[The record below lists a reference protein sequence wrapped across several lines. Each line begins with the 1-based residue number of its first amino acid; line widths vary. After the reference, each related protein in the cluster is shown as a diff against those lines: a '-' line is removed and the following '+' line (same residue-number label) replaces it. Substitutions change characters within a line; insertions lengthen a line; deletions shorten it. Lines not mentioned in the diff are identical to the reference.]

1 MFAYTLASIP
11 LLLGLPGGWE
21 MIVII
26 LLILL
31 FFGAKRIPELA
42 RGLGRGMYE
51 FRKAADDIKKEIDS
65 GVKSTDPNST
75 SNSSK
80 EEEKN

>member
-1 MFAYTLASIP
+1 MFALTLAFVP
-11 LLLGLPGGWE
+11 LLIGLPGGWE

-65 GVKSTDPNST
+65 GVKSTDPNAT
-75 SNSSK
+75 TNSSK

>member
-1 MFAYTLASIP
+1 L
-11 LLLGLPGGWE
+11 
-21 MIVII
+21 V
-26 LLILL
+26 LL

-65 GVKSTDPNST
+65 GVKSTDPIIPPNLLKKKKRT
-75 SNSSK
+75 
-80 EEEKN
+80 KNIYSFKIKNFAKITF

>member
-1 MFAYTLASIP
+1 MFALLLSSSPI
-11 LLLGLPGGWE
+11 LLGLPGGWE

-65 GVKSTDPNST
+65 GVKSTDPNS
-75 SNSSK
+75 SSKSSK